1 VPEFYRSEQV
11 LEGNDESVEVGNIRV
26 LDGDGDVVEQEG
38 RDLIVPLQNV
48 EDALVALA
56 NLETSIF
63 SA

>member
-38 RDLIVPLQNV
+38 RDLVVPLQNV

-56 NLETSIF
+56 NLEASIF